1 MTQYLLPGPAKFVSN
16 GEYTY
21 PGVLVLLPLALRA
34 AGLVLGWDGDSDHAG
49 GGASSFSSSS
59 SSSFPPSFRPS
70 GRGMAVVLICLAVP
84 PLFAGWLG
92 LEAWAGGGRG
102 RSTGEQACML
112 SALYAAALLGVR
124 LCVTRGRRRRRK
136 GTDKEKEEG
145 GGVRGGGGGTG
156 EPDLDLGR
164 EEADIG
170 RTVQFVACL
179 LGTYL
184 HVPLLLGHVALFV
197 PSALLWTA
205 VLALIVPPLL
215 SLSASLSASLSSSSS
230 RGLVGW
236 DPRFGAGAAAAAG
249 GVAALGP
256 TVVLVPGLIGSYTP
270 YVVGVYLPLH
280 LLLASLTVLSLSS

>member
-1 MTQYLLPGPAKFVSN
+1 M
-16 GEYTY
+16 
-21 PGVLVLLPLALRA
+21 
-34 AGLVLGWDGDSDHAG
+34 
-49 GGASSFSSSS
+49 
-59 SSSFPPSFRPS
+59 
-70 GRGMAVVLICLAVP
+70 
-84 PLFAGWLG
+84 
-92 LEAWAGGGRG
+92 
-102 RSTGEQACML
+102 
-112 SALYAAALLGVR
+112 
-124 LCVTRGRRRRRK
+124 
-136 GTDKEKEEG
+136 
-145 GGVRGGGGGTG
+145 
-156 EPDLDLGR
+156 DLGR

-197 PSALLWTA
+197 PSTLLWTA

-215 SLSASLSASLSSSSS
+215 SLSASFSSSFSSS

-236 DPRFGAGAAAAAG
+236 DPRRFGAAAAAAAAAG

>member
-1 MTQYLLPGPAKFVSN
+1 
-16 GEYTY
+16 
-21 PGVLVLLPLALRA
+21 
-34 AGLVLGWDGDSDHAG
+34 
-49 GGASSFSSSS
+49 
-59 SSSFPPSFRPS
+59 
-70 GRGMAVVLICLAVP
+70 
-84 PLFAGWLG
+84 
-92 LEAWAGGGRG
+92 
-102 RSTGEQACML
+102 ML

-124 LCVTRGRRRRRK
+124 LCVTRGRRRK
-136 GTDKEKEEG
+136 GTEKEKEEG
-145 GGVRGGGGGTG
+145 GGVRGGGGGGTG

-164 EEADIG
+164 EEPDIG

-205 VLALIVPPLL
+205 VLALIVPPL
-215 SLSASLSASLSSSSS
+215 SLSASFSSSLSSS
-230 RGLVGW
+230 RGLVVGW
-236 DPRFGAGAAAAAG
+236 DPRFRAAAAAG